1 MKTGQIDFITEQGP
15 PPGGMPGMPGMGGPP
30 PPPPDLGQMFFDE
43 FRKYPKIDTFI
54 QQMQMEGWADSVILD
69 RLWEKFW
76 PELIYMSRKVLAK
89 AAKPP
94 PPPGGPGGP
103 GGMPG
108 MGGPPPGM

>member
-1 MKTGQIDFITEQGP
+1 MKTGQIDFIAEQGP
-15 PPGGMPGMPGMGGPP
+15 PPGMPGMPGMGGP

-69 RLWEKFW
+69 NLWEKFW
-76 PELIYMSRKVLAK
+76 PELTYMSRKILAK
-89 AAKPP
+89 AAQPP
-94 PPPGGPGGP
+94 PPQGGMP
-103 GGMPG
+103 GMPG